1 MVLENCKAEI
11 EERFN
16 IVISIMLDAITIIVL
31 LVCIYVVDYIT
42 RFLGFENEI
51 IASILSHYIHPIML
65 LSIFFVSIINILH
78 RHLPK
83 PNSDSSIE
91 LIYEDN

>member
-1 MVLENCKAEI
+1 MVFENYRDEI
-11 EERFN
+11 EERLN
-16 IVISIMLDAITIIVL
+16 IIMSILLDTITIIVL
-31 LVCIYVVDYIT
+31 LVCMYAIDYIT

-51 IASILSHYIHPIML
+51 IASILNHYIHPIML
-65 LSIFFVSIINILH
+65 LSVFFVSIINILH

-83 PNSDSSIE
+83 PDPDSRIE